1 MEAEDEKAM
10 SEAEK
15 VKQWHEQITKAEK
28 EYEPFH
34 DLIKET
40 REYYKNESKKNKH
53 SIFWASVETM
63 KPFLYFKQPRPYV
76 DRKEKTSDPAEMVA
90 CKIIE
95 KALAWDLAQFD
106 FDSAIKYVRNDFL
119 ISGMGLA
126 EEKYEAEFEDIVEN
140 GDLLPLKKS
149 EKVVTSYIDPVDFI
163 ADVEKVGIW
172 EDVTWVAR
180 KIWMTK
186 QEVIDAFGEEVKDL
200 IVEPGEKEYQGKDTL
215 VYKIWDKKTSRIYW
229 LSKECKTDFLK
240 VSDDLLKLNGFFPM
254 PKPIFA
260 TQANDS
266 LIPVPDYREI
276 RALLKEMDG
285 LTERMRLTMKA
296 LKVSGAYDKAF
307 PELANI
313 LDKEVTLVAVSD
325 FQKLKDAGGI
335 AGIIDFAPIKQYIDV
350 LSSLAQRRAEIKA
363 ELFEITG
370 VSDIMRGNSDPR
382 ETAQAVKQKTNF
394 GSLRNQDRQN
404 DMQRFICDLFKI
416 KAEII
421 CERFDAETLAAFVP
435 NTPPKVL
442 MQAVELLKTQKL
454 RGMALGIETDTVFNQ
469 DAEAEKALSAVKTI
483 NEMINTAFQAVSA
496 QPLLLPV
503 YKQMIMSIVATLP
516 NARQFEAVIDDA
528 LNKIAQQLSQPK
540 QPQPNPQL
548 MSVQN
553 QATKNQ
559 QEFAIKKEQNQ
570 LKGQELALKKQAEDN
585 KIAMQNKEAEMQF
598 ALKQEQLAAGR
609 NVTANISTGYV
620 KGF

>member
-1 MEAEDEKAM
+1 
-10 SEAEK
+10 
-15 VKQWHEQITKAEK
+15 
-28 EYEPFH
+28 
-34 DLIKET
+34 
-40 REYYKNESKKNKH
+40 
-53 SIFWASVETM
+53 M

-106 FDSAIKYVRNDFL
+106 FDSVIKYVRNDFL

-126 EEKYEAEFEDIVEN
+126 EEKYEAEFEEIVEN

-186 QEVIDAFGEEVKDL
+186 QEVIDAFGEEAKDL

-229 LSKECKTDFLK
+229 LSKVCKTDFLK

-442 MQAVELLKTQKL
+442 TQAVELLKTQKL

-503 YKQMIMSIVATLP
+503 YKQMIISIVATLP

-548 MSVQN
+548 MAVQN

>member
-15 VKQWHEQITKAEK
+15 VKQWHERITKAEK

-95 KALAWDLAQFD
+95 KALAWDFAQFD
-106 FDSAIKYVRNDFL
+106 FDSVIKYVRNDFL

-404 DMQRFICDLFKI
+404 DMQRFICDLFTL

-435 NTPPKVL
+435 NTPPEVL
-442 MQAVELLKTQKL
+442 MQAVELLRTQKL

-548 MSVQN
+548 MAVQN

>member
-15 VKQWHEQITKAEK
+15 VKQWHERITKAEK

-106 FDSAIKYVRNDFL
+106 FDSVIKYVRNDFL

-435 NTPPKVL
+435 NTQPKVL

-503 YKQMIMSIVATLP
+503 YKQMIISIVATLP

-548 MSVQN
+548 MEVQN

>member
-15 VKQWHEQITKAEK
+15 VKQWHERITKAEK

-106 FDSAIKYVRNDFL
+106 FDSVIKYVRNDFL

-229 LSKECKTDFLK
+229 LSKVCETDFLK

-435 NTPPKVL
+435 NTQPKVL

>member
-15 VKQWHEQITKAEK
+15 VKQWHERITKAEK

-106 FDSAIKYVRNDFL
+106 FDSVIKYVRNDFL

-229 LSKECKTDFLK
+229 LSKVCKTDFLK

-442 MQAVELLKTQKL
+442 TQAVELLKTQKL

-483 NEMINTAFQAVSA
+483 NDMINTAFQAVSA

-548 MSVQN
+548 MAVQN

>member
-1 MEAEDEKAM
+1 MEAEDEKVM

-15 VKQWHEQITKAEK
+15 VKQWHERITKAEK

-106 FDSAIKYVRNDFL
+106 FDSVIKYVRNDFL

-435 NTPPKVL
+435 NTQPKVL

-548 MSVQN
+548 MAVQN

-598 ALKQEQLAAGR
+598 ALKQEQIASGR

>member
-15 VKQWHEQITKAEK
+15 VKQWHERITEAEK

>member
-1 MEAEDEKAM
+1 MEVEDEKAM

-15 VKQWHEQITKAEK
+15 VKQWHERITKAEE
-28 EYEPFH
+28 EYKPFH

-53 SIFWASVETM
+53 NIFWASVETM

-76 DRKEKTSDPAEMVA
+76 DRKEKTSNPAEMVA

-106 FDSAIKYVRNDFL
+106 FDSVIKYVRNDFL

-140 GDLLPLKKS
+140 GDLLLLKKS
-149 EKVVTSYIDPVDFI
+149 EKVVTSYIDPADFI

-200 IVEPGEKEYQGKDTL
+200 IVEPDEKEYQGKDTL

-276 RALLKEMDG
+276 SSLLKVLDD
-285 LTERMRLTMKA
+285 LTERMRLTMEA

-307 PELANI
+307 PELGNI
-313 LDKEVTLVAVSD
+313 LNKDVTLVAVSD

-435 NTPPKVL
+435 NTQPKVL

-503 YKQMIMSIVATLP
+503 YKQMIISIVATLP

-540 QPQPNPQL
+540 QPQANPQL
-548 MSVQN
+548 MAVQN

>member
-1 MEAEDEKAM
+1 MEAEDEKVM

-15 VKQWHEQITKAEK
+15 VKQWHERITKAEK

-106 FDSAIKYVRNDFL
+106 FDSVIKYVRNDFL

-229 LSKECKTDFLK
+229 LSKVCKTDFLK

-435 NTPPKVL
+435 NTLPKVL
-442 MQAVELLKTQKL
+442 MQAVELLRTQKL

-548 MSVQN
+548 MAVQN

>member
-1 MEAEDEKAM
+1 MEAEDEKVM

-15 VKQWHEQITKAEK
+15 VKQWHERITKAEK

-106 FDSAIKYVRNDFL
+106 FDSVIKYVRNDFL

-229 LSKECKTDFLK
+229 LSKVCKTDFLK

-435 NTPPKVL
+435 NTLPKVL

-503 YKQMIMSIVATLP
+503 YKQMIISIVATLP

-548 MSVQN
+548 MAVQN

-570 LKGQELALKKQAEDN
+570 LKGQELALKKQAEAN

>member
-15 VKQWHEQITKAEK
+15 VKQWHERITKAEK

-106 FDSAIKYVRNDFL
+106 FDSVIKYVRNDFL

-229 LSKECKTDFLK
+229 LSKVCKTDFLK

-442 MQAVELLKTQKL
+442 TQAVELLKTQKL

-548 MSVQN
+548 MAVQN

>member
-15 VKQWHEQITKAEK
+15 VKQWHERITKAEK

-503 YKQMIMSIVATLP
+503 YKQMIISIVATLP

-548 MSVQN
+548 MAVQN

>member
-15 VKQWHEQITKAEK
+15 VKQWHERITKAEK

-503 YKQMIMSIVATLP
+503 YKQMIISIVATLP

-548 MSVQN
+548 MAVQN

-570 LKGQELALKKQAEDN
+570 LKGQELALKKQAEAN

>member
-1 MEAEDEKAM
+1 MEAEDEKVM

-15 VKQWHEQITKAEK
+15 VKQWHERITKAEK

-106 FDSAIKYVRNDFL
+106 FDSVIKYVRNDFL

-200 IVEPGEKEYQGKDTL
+200 IVEPDEKEYQGKDTL

-435 NTPPKVL
+435 NTLPKVL
-442 MQAVELLKTQKL
+442 MQAVELLRTQKL

-548 MSVQN
+548 MAVQN

>member
-15 VKQWHEQITKAEK
+15 VKQWHERITKAEK

-76 DRKEKTSDPAEMVA
+76 DRKEKTSAPAEMVA

-106 FDSAIKYVRNDFL
+106 FDSVIKYVRNDFL

-229 LSKECKTDFLK
+229 LSKVCKTDFLK

-503 YKQMIMSIVATLP
+503 YKQMIISIVATLP

-548 MSVQN
+548 MAVQN

-598 ALKQEQLAAGR
+598 ALKQEQIASGR

>member
-15 VKQWHEQITKAEK
+15 VKQWHERITKAEK

>member
-1 MEAEDEKAM
+1 
-10 SEAEK
+10 
-15 VKQWHEQITKAEK
+15 
-28 EYEPFH
+28 
-34 DLIKET
+34 
-40 REYYKNESKKNKH
+40 
-53 SIFWASVETM
+53 M